1 MTYYRFNYNKLRG
14 RIRETGLT
22 QEEVAKQINV
32 NPTTLSLKLNNASEF
47 TQSEIRSI
55 CDLLDISGRD
65 LSDYFFTRLF

>member
-14 RIRETGLT
+14 RIRENGLT

-65 LSDYFFTRLF
+65 LSDYFFTCLV